1 MIEITVRSAQQA
13 ARRHHFETP
22 QVRIGRDADNELVL
36 DSRGCSRFHAEVVT
50 DGATYKIV
58 DKGSTNGVL
67 YGTEL
72 VKELVLVDGMEV
84 IIGDFRLSFNL
95 PDPEA
100 SERTVRLDYRQLTS
114 LAAAEAPAAEAP
126 AAVPPDVPAAP
137 PELPAVPP
145 AAAAVPPEISDG
157 DQTGPAALL
166 YLVWGDGRQERLL
179 KLAPGPEYIIGRSPS
194 ADLVLDDRES
204 SVQHARVTARAG
216 DFIIRDLGSSNG
228 TLVNGRRIQEVVLV
242 PGDEIVIGQTS
253 VQVRDQVH
261 ELVDQGHLLE
271 RTSRGIPT
279 MPDGVPGPPP
289 LPDDV
294 VLGPRRSGGGGRG
307 LAMVLG
313 IVVLLAAA
321 AGVFYLG
328 GRLRQPPAA
337 TEGSDRPAAGPPVA
351 GPGETLV
358 QVAAVVVDELVFG
371 VSGSGSVR
379 AHRTATVSA
388 EVAARVEELPAAEGT
403 GVRQGVLL
411 VRLNDRDVQHQLDAA
426 RASISR
432 EQLNLAKADYER
444 KERLFNDG
452 AVVRSVYEQ
461 AKNQYL
467 SLKSAYDST
476 QAQISQLRDQLAKT
490 RITAP
495 ISGVVVKTFVNP
507 GEFVAP
513 GAPVVALENMEEV
526 LVKVELADREFVG
539 VQLGQPVEATTDAFP
554 GRVFRG
560 EVNRLGSA
568 ANPVTRNF
576 EVEARLRN
584 PDFSLRTGMIVWL
597 RIIQGK
603 EQGLVIPSEALV
615 DESRDRAA
623 VFVVRGGVAQ
633 RVGVRLGR
641 RLDRTV
647 QVLDGVSEGEEV
659 VVYGHDQIR
668 DGQAVRPYRGE

>member
-13 ARRHHFETP
+13 PRRHHFEGP
-22 QVRIGRDADNELVL
+22 RVRIGRDEDNELVL
-36 DSRGCSRFHAEVVT
+36 DSRGCSRFHAEIVH
-50 DGATYKIV
+50 DGTSYKIA

-67 YGTEL
+67 YGSEL
-72 VKELVLVDGMEV
+72 VKELVLADGMEV
-84 IIGDFRLSFNL
+84 MIGEFRLSFNL
-95 PDPEA
+95 PDEET
-100 SERTVRLDYRQLTS
+100 SDRTVRLDYRQLAS
-114 LAAAEAPAAEAP
+114 LTAAEAPD
-126 AAVPPDVPAAP
+126 AVPQDVPAAP
-137 PELPAVPP
+137 QDVPAVPQP
-145 AAAAVPPEISDG
+145 REAPTVPREGSDG
-157 DQTGPAALL
+157 EETGPAASLL
-166 YLVWGDGRQERLL
+166 YLAWGSGRQERIL

-204 SVQHARVTARAG
+204 SVQHALVTARAG
-216 DFIIRDLGSSNG
+216 RFIVRDLGSSNG
-228 TLVNGRRIQEVVLV
+228 TLVNGRRIQEAAALAA
-242 PGDEIVIGQTS
+242 GDEIVIGQTA
-253 VQVRDQVH
+253 VRVRDQIH

-279 MPDGVPGPPP
+279 MPDGVPAPPP
-289 LPDDV
+289 LPDE
-294 VLGPRRSGGGGRG
+294 VLLGARRSGGGGRG
-307 LAMVLG
+307 LAVVLG
-313 IVVLLAAA
+313 VVVLLAAA
-321 AGVFYLG
+321 VGVFYLG
-328 GRLRQPPAA
+328 GKLRKPPDA
-337 TEGSDRPAAGPPVA
+337 TEDSDRPAAGTPVA

-358 QVAAVVVDELVFG
+358 QVAPVEVDELVFE

-411 VRLNDRDVQHQLDAA
+411 VRLNDRDIQHQLDAA

-432 EQLNLAKADYER
+432 EQLDLAKADYER

-467 SLKSAYDST
+467 SLDSAYRST
-476 QAQISQLRDQLAKT
+476 QAQISRLREQLSKT
-490 RITAP
+490 RILAP

-507 GEFVAP
+507 GELVAP
-513 GAPVVALENMEEV
+513 GVPVVALENMEEA
-526 LVKVELADREFVG
+526 LVKVDLADRDFVG

-568 ANPVTRNF
+568 ANPVTRTF
-576 EVEARLRN
+576 EVEARLLN

-603 EQGLVIPSEALV
+603 EQG
-615 DESRDRAA
+615 
-623 VFVVRGGVAQ
+623 
-633 RVGVRLGR
+633 
-641 RLDRTV
+641 
-647 QVLDGVSEGEEV
+647 
-659 VVYGHDQIR
+659 
-668 DGQAVRPYRGE
+668 